1 MASISLRNRQTI
13 IVIGVL
19 GFVLPILYVAV
30 TSAFYQTEI
39 DSARNRLEASIY
51 SIIGEIEFIQQ
62 ELVVTPSFLPPEFNQ
77 INSGVMAFVINDD
90 NIVWRSDSA
99 LSSDIQ
105 PVSVPLEAGQTD
117 FFLAD
122 SYFNFVYALRF
133 DVYGRS
139 ESVTIHLMMDEALIT
154 EQMNQF
160 GNTLMKWFVYAALFV
175 FISFMAGLWAIVRPL
190 RALNSQ
196 VKRIEAGTTD
206 RIEGSYPLELNRIK
220 NDLNLLLSHQ
230 ERQRER
236 YRGYLSDLAHALKT
250 PVAVLK
256 SSPLAEDASNQE
268 QLQRITNIIEHQ
280 LKRAAS
286 AGNDSWKR
294 QTKVR
299 PIIDKIIAAMKKIY
313 RDKNITFDINC
324 TQSAYFL
331 GDEEDM
337 MEVLGNLIDNSS
349 KACHSNILLTVK
361 QTPKRFI
368 LTVEDDGPGI
378 PQDQQEKLLGRGQRL
393 DTYTE
398 GHGVGMAIVNDIVRS
413 YKGEMTISESALGGA
428 KFELIFGV

>member
-39 DSARNRLEASIY
+39 GSARNRLEASIY
-51 SIIGEIEFIQQ
+51 SIIGEIEFVEQ

-77 INSGVMAFVINDD
+77 VNSGVMAFVINDD

-99 LSSDIQ
+99 LSSEVQ
-105 PVSVPLEAGQTD
+105 PASVPLEAGQTD

-139 ESVTIHLMMDEALIT
+139 ESVTIHLMMNESLVT
-154 EQMNQF
+154 EQVNQF
-160 GNTLMKWFVYAALFV
+160 SNTLMKWFFYAAVFV
-175 FISFMAGLWAIVRPL
+175 FISFMVGLWAIVSPL

-196 VKRIEAGTTD
+196 VKRIEAGASE
-206 RIEGSYPLELNRIK
+206 RVEGSYPLELERIK
-220 NDLNLLLSHQ
+220 NDLNLLLGHQ

-256 SSPLAEDASNQE
+256 SSPLADDHSNQE

-294 QTKVR
+294 QTKVK
-299 PIIDKIIAAMKKIY
+299 PIIDKIVSAMKKIY
-313 RDKNITFDINC
+313 RDKNLQFDIHCANN
-324 TQSAYFL
+324 AYFL

-337 MEVLGNLIDNSS
+337 MEILGNLIDNSS
-349 KACHSNILLTVK
+349 KACHQKIVLSVQQNSQDFMLH
-361 QTPKRFI
+361 
-368 LTVEDDGPGI
+368 VEDDGPGI
-378 PQDQQEKLLGRGQRL
+378 PQDQRDKLLGRGQRL

-413 YKGEMTISESALGGA
+413 YKGTMTISESTLGGA
-428 KFELIFGV
+428 KFELVFGV

>member
-39 DSARNRLEASIY
+39 DAARHRLEASIY
-51 SIIGEIEFIQQ
+51 SIIGEIEFIER

-77 INSGVMAFVINDD
+77 VNSGVMAFVINDD
-90 NIVWRSDSA
+90 NVVWRSDSA
-99 LSSDIQ
+99 LSSDVQ
-105 PVSVPLEAGQTD
+105 PAAVPLEAGQTD

-122 SYFNFVYALRF
+122 NFFNFVYALRF
-133 DVYGRS
+133 DVHGRS
-139 ESVTIHLMMDEALIT
+139 ESVTIHLMMDESIVT
-154 EQMNQF
+154 EQVKQF
-160 GNTLMKWFVYAALFV
+160 SQTLIKWFFYAASFV

-196 VKRIEAGTTD
+196 VKRIEAGVSE
-206 RIEGSYPLELNRIK
+206 RVEGSYPLELERIK
-220 NDLNLLLSHQ
+220 NDLNLLLGHQ

-256 SSPLAEDASNQE
+256 SSPLAEDDSNQE

-286 AGNDSWKR
+286 AGSDSWKR

-299 PIIDKIIAAMKKIY
+299 PIIDKIVSAMKKIY
-313 RDKNITFDINC
+313 RDKGLEFDIECANN
-324 TQSAYFL
+324 AYFL

-349 KACHSNILLTVK
+349 KACNRKIALSVK
-361 QTPKRFI
+361 QTPKFFK
-368 LTVEDDGPGI
+368 LEVEDDGPGI
-378 PQDQQEKLLGRGQRL
+378 PEDQREKLLGRGQRL

-428 KFELIFGV
+428 KFELVFGV

>member
-1 MASISLRNRQTI
+1 MGSISLRNRQTI

-30 TSAFYQTEI
+30 TSAFYQTEL

-51 SIIGEIEFIQQ
+51 SIIGEIEFIEQ

-77 INSGVMAFVINDD
+77 VNSGVMAFVINED

-99 LSSDIQ
+99 LTSQVQ
-105 PVSVPLEAGQTD
+105 PASVPLAAGQTD

-122 SYFNFVYALRF
+122 QYFNFVYALRF

-139 ESVTIHLMMDEALIT
+139 ESVTIHLMMSESLVT
-154 EQMNQF
+154 QQMNQF
-160 GNTLMKWFVYAALFV
+160 GNTLIKWFFYAALFV
-175 FISFMAGLWAIVRPL
+175 FISFMAGLWAIVHPL

-196 VKRIEAGTTD
+196 VKRVEAGVNE
-206 RIEGSYPLELNRIK
+206 RIDGTYPLELERIK

-230 ERQRER
+230 ERQREK

-256 SSPLAEDASNQE
+256 SSPIAEDESNQE

-286 AGNDSWKR
+286 AGSDSWKR

-299 PIIDKIIAAMKKIY
+299 PILDKIVSAMGKIY
-313 RDKNITFDINC
+313 RDKGLQIEVNC
-324 TQSAYFL
+324 ANNAYFL

-349 KACHSNILLTVK
+349 KACDRHIRLTVQHTAK
-361 QTPKRFI
+361 HFVLQ
-368 LTVEDDGPGI
+368 VEDDGPGI
-378 PQDQQEKLLGRGQRL
+378 PESQRDKLLGRGQRL

-413 YKGEMTISESALGGA
+413 YKGSMNISESTLGGA
-428 KFELIFGV
+428 KFELVFGV